1 MQASDIIKKLT
12 NELSDNPSIK
22 ALLLVGSQARNT
34 IYRASQHSDIE
45 AYIVVEDCDVEDI
58 EKELFH
64 TVKRI
69 GRVIFSY
76 KNQWAGFS
84 TVFEDLSRLELPI
97 AKLSQLEF
105 VFSRPKAQEIEVLL
119 DKTDGILMTILDKR
133 TDSIDL
139 EKIFQY
145 QVTDFWYMAIVGVQY
160 YKTGELWHSRSA
172 LQILQSS
179 LIKLFELYND
189 PTILL
194 LETNKRIEEF
204 LTQEQVMLLKEV
216 SPAYDREQIVV
227 AYKRIFKIYSGMS
240 QQIKDKYKYPYEE
253 QMAEKISSKLLSLL
267 ED

>member
-1 MQASDIIKKLT
+1 
-12 NELSDNPSIK
+12 
-22 ALLLVGSQARNT
+22 
-34 IYRASQHSDIE
+34 
-45 AYIVVEDCDVEDI
+45 
-58 EKELFH
+58 
-64 TVKRI
+64 
-69 GRVIFSY
+69 
-76 KNQWAGFS
+76 
-84 TVFEDLSRLELPI
+84 
-97 AKLSQLEF
+97 
-105 VFSRPKAQEIEVLL
+105 
-119 DKTDGILMTILDKR
+119 MTILDKR

>member
-76 KNQWAGFS
+76 KNRWAGFS

-105 VFSRPKAQEIEVLL
+105 IFSRPKAQEIEVLL
-119 DKTDGILMTILDKR
+119 DKTDGILKTILDKR

-189 PTILL
+189 PNILL

-204 LTQEQVMLLKEV
+204 LTHEQINMLKEV
-216 SPAYDREQIVV
+216 SPAYDNNEIVH
-227 AYKRIFKIYSGMS
+227 AF
-240 QQIKDKYKYPYEE
+240 
-253 QMAEKISSKLLSLL
+253 EKIIDTFPRISRQVKGKYGYYYDEKIEKQISAQLVNLLKS
-267 ED
+267 